1 MSGTSADGV
10 DASVIQSN
18 GDTEYKVILEKYFK
32 YSQNIYE
39 NIHNFKE
46 KINNSKDLGN
56 FSKTIQSI
64 EKEITLF
71 HADVVNQIIK
81 EVQSNIDFLGFH
93 GQTIFHNAKE
103 KISKQLGD
111 GKLLSKL
118 TNKTVIYDFR
128 QNDLKNGGQGAPLT
142 PIFHKL
148 LKKKI

>member
-1 MSGTSADGV
+1 MKSYYSLGLMSGTSADGV

-81 EVQSNIDFLGFH
+81 EVQSNIDFL
-93 GQTIFHNAKE
+93 
-103 KISKQLGD
+103 
-111 GKLLSKL
+111 
-118 TNKTVIYDFR
+118 
-128 QNDLKNGGQGAPLT
+128 
-142 PIFHKL
+142 
-148 LKKKI
+148 